1 MKELSKEQIAAASY
15 WGLGILFLLLLALSV
30 ARDNY
35 LPGETPQP
43 EEMPAEL
50 EEVTRLIE
58 AKEYLEAKRQVKAF
72 IEQQP
77 DIADSYR
84 LLAEINYTQGD
95 IIESANNLEIAAA
108 LAPWNDSY
116 TFTKA
121 NIYQGIGWYD
131 KAIAVMDKVLNDD
144 PNNVSALLKRSE
156 LYLSVGAVQEGLNDL
171 SYALVVTDNSNEILV
186 RRAHFLA
193 NIGRFDEAEQ
203 DLQPVIESEDPE
215 WMPAAEDMLRQMRR

>member
-1 MKELSKEQIAAASY
+1 MKELSKEQIAVASY

-58 AKEYLEAKRQVKAF
+58 AKEYLEAKRRVKAF
-72 IEQQP
+72 IEQRP

-95 IIESANNLEIAAA
+95 IIESANNLEIATA

-144 PNNVSALLKRSE
+144 PNNVNALLKRSE

-193 NIGRFDEAEQ
+193 NIGRFDEAEL
-203 DLQPVIESEDPE
+203 DLKPVIESEDPE
-215 WMPAAEDMLRQMRR
+215 WVPAAEDMLRQMRR

>member
-1 MKELSKEQIAAASY
+1 MKELSKEQIAVASY

-50 EEVTRLIE
+50 EEITQLIE
-58 AKEYLEAKRQVKAF
+58 AKEYLEAKRRVKAF

-95 IIESANNLEIAAA
+95 IIESANNLEIATA

-144 PNNVSALLKRSE
+144 PNNVNALLKRSE

-215 WMPAAEDMLRQMRR
+215 WLPAAEDMLRQMRR